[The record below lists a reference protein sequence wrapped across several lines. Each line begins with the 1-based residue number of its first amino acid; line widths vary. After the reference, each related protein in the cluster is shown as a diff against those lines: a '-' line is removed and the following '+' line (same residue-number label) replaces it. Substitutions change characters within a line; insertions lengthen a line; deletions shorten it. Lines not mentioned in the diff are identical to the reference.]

1 MVYVEDGL
9 RAFSLVHL
17 LRFSICTFCWPSQ
30 AVQILL
36 PITTRV
42 RSRMDLIW
50 SGAKSA
56 LALPLKISELSCS
69 YFRYSSHG
77 VPSCLKGCRKYEAI
91 HCRQLIGRKNN
102 FGLKRGLCVVTFAGV
117 KRVLCLEKRIT

>member
-56 LALPLKISELSCS
+56 LALPLKI
-69 YFRYSSHG
+69 RYSSHG
-77 VPSCLKGCRKYEAI
+77 VQSCLKGCRKDEAI
-91 HCRQLIGRKNN
+91 HCCQLIGRKNN